1 MKNVLPKNVLA
12 VVVVVHDEFS
22 SSSFCQNV
30 VFRPNNHRDFS
41 PTGARRLSRERGR
54 MKKME
59 KNDRQQV

>member
-1 MKNVLPKNVLA
+1 NFPLHLFVKMT
-12 VVVVVHDEFS
+12 
-22 SSSFCQNV
+22 
-30 VFRPNNHRDFS
+30 VFRPNNRDFS